1 MPTVH
6 GETLQPGV
14 RPAAR
19 TARSTSTADRW
30 RQVPGIDELLAP
42 VRRRGGVKVGPRAEA
57 RVHKAALAQL
67 KARECLG
74 IGFVAIMLE
83 VRPLVP
89 EEAQGLEITLDLI
102 DVGGLR
108 ALAVEILDAQ
118 HHAAAL
124 GLRHE
129 PCDERGVDVARVHA
143 PGRRRR
149 EAADDGCRLCR
160 AAFRHSQ

>member
-1 MPTVH
+1 M
-6 GETLQPGV
+6 
-14 RPAAR
+14 AAG
-19 TARSTSTADRW
+19 A
-30 RQVPGIDELLAP
+30 GIDELLAP
-42 VRRRGGVKVGPRAEA
+42 VGRRGGVKVGPRAEA
-57 RVHKAALAQL
+57 RVQKPLGL